1 MNSKL
6 RDSNCKMFIRLFSTY
21 LNYNILMFECANF
34 MPRLYV
40 SVSNN
45 LFINKK
51 DERKT
56 IMVIRCLTL

>member
-6 RDSNCKMFIRLFSTY
+6 SDSNCKMFIRLFSVY
-21 LNYNILMFECANF
+21 VNYNHLLSAHINF

-40 SVSNN
+40 SLGNG

-51 DERKT
+51 NKKENPNGN
-56 IMVIRCLTL
+56 

>member
-6 RDSNCKMFIRLFSTY
+6 SDSNCKMFIRLFFVY
-21 LNYNILMFECANF
+21 VNYNHLVSAYINF

-40 SVSNN
+40 SLDNG

-51 DERKT
+51 NKKENPNSN
-56 IMVIRCLTL
+56 